1 MVYLKR
7 PVHLTYFVQSD
18 GYGSNTF
25 ANRHGRGRRQTG
37 FSVGA
42 IEVVGVGVGVVE
54 VTGVVVVVIEVVVD
68 AVVVDVTCVVVVE
81 ATVVVVNLGMQSG
94 HFTKNDGTH
103 SLTLKS

>member
-1 MVYLKR
+1 MVNLKR

-42 IEVVGVGVGVVE
+42 IEVVGLGVVE

-68 AVVVDVTCVVVVE
+68 AVVVDVICVVVVE
-81 ATVVVVNLGMQSG
+81 ATVVVVNLGMHSG
-94 HFTKNDGTH
+94 HLTKNDGTH